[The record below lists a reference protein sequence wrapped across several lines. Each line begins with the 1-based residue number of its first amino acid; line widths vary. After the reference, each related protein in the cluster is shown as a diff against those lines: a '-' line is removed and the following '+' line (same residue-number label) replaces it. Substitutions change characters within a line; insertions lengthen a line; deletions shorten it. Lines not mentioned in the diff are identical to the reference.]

1 MGVGVTGPAKE
12 IDKETF
18 SESHFKSERESESE
32 REPCPIM
39 SLADGQ
45 QQQQQQQF
53 LDAEASAL
61 LDGFSD
67 DTDEDEV
74 VDPRELEPDPRQILH
89 ENGVVGPA
97 TGLDLV
103 SNAKFK
109 EFYAGVAND
118 LAVKNQLVA
127 EAKFKSNAANHALQ
141 KQQNLVAKLRRAAS
155 TGAGA
160 PSFSSS
166 SSSSPSAAQRK
177 AAEALEAAEGELHTK
192 AEIAAREAKV
202 LNHAEREASRAEVR
216 LGKLRERAEA
226 EDVAEIQ
233 NKKMLQL
240 KADTIRNKRQQVM
253 EATTAKRQSRLA
265 AARAHALEVDEK
277 RASQLST
284 TMKAMKAARARAAR
298 LSTEVRAGAET
309 LEQLQHQQLESRAHA
324 VVSLKKNIDREFHK
338 IAGHNAKVARREAA
352 LQQREKAEHEQILR
366 EGRNPYEVF
375 RRRRLLE
382 EQQRKE
388 QELDVRIRD
397 KKMAIA
403 DRMLRDDAFLRKRE
417 QALAA
422 EREYEQSY
430 KTSLKRSHKDKKVE
444 AYMKSVTKAG
454 VSMVDPTGRTFRI
467 EPSKLT
473 TIKTNKFGLGG
484 ADHDVI
490 KNLQKSRRA
499 LRDVEPARILL
510 RNNRPTSADSSSSS
524 SRLLTADD
532 SDDDGGSGEAPARV
546 EQDGQDSS
554 GDGSGVDEEDQEE
567 LTGSDKERLDPAAST
582 IYGSAMASLFKKAPL
597 PRFGF
602 EDATGTSSS
611 SNQRPHTSP
620 GPGAQSSPVPATAG
634 TSSSSSAA
642 EADASNKKLV
652 TRELSVLEKRM
663 MTGALAKQRENL
675 VSKQVVWGKEFTG
688 RAFLSKPDVIEF
700 KDFVVGQKMRRSI
713 VLTNVSYSFNTF
725 KLLDLPD
732 EVRDFFHIKYSR
744 PGRMSAGMTCTLQI
758 TFHPKTQLD
767 IHSELPLLAQTG
779 PFSIPIVCLAK
790 KAKPVLDSHSVFLE
804 DVITAESESH
814 VLTLENRG
822 ALDTDFEIVPRGNR
836 AEDAFRGRGDEVED
850 QDAIPPEHLAML
862 SFPTHGTV
870 RSRKQRSLTFTFS
883 PSEAPVAFTL
893 RLLIRFSDPNC
904 PDQELRVRVSSAQ
917 VPIFVREPVVDF
929 RCCAVGKLYRCDL
942 VVCNRGKSALK
953 AQFPTS
959 PYLRDCLE
967 FNPDVGFI
975 QGASVDPATGA
986 KTPGC
991 MSVQLRFRPTFELL
1005 ERCAKYVLGNEDCVV
1020 EDATAPWL
1028 EIADLRKVLQVPI
1041 KIAVPDQA
1049 LPVSF
1054 SLLAQLD
1061 DSNVTFDPPLVD
1073 FGTVYATQATEV
1085 TVTLT
1090 SHAAVPQRFGF
1101 VNLPAEVLVLP
1112 LDGPSTLLPGENAT
1126 FRIRLQPTAATQKD
1140 FVLLCRTSLNQTFQ
1154 LPVKANAV
1162 DPPLQ
1167 VSQTLVCFRPVAPG
1181 DWIEQSIFLRNVGAG
1196 GDPSRTAQASQQNSF
1211 AKSSIAPREK
1221 EFEIVIP
1228 NAVRHEL
1235 KISPLVGTVG
1245 PGGSTRVEVEFT
1257 PRNNVAAVELE
1268 TQGKGSEGE
1277 DARSGAAGAAADGS
1291 ADDDD
1296 DGRLDE
1302 ERNSEV
1308 GDAAVAESVVDE
1320 LSSSDPSVTV
1330 SNFSPKLGGVVES
1343 RHQDGAEPWSR
1354 HGEWLIPIFIRDK
1367 TSASTD
1373 AHDVAGG
1380 SKPYPPMFVKVQT
1393 TTVQRVLVASPE
1405 AVNFKQVAVGN
1416 VETVTVRLTNVSA
1429 VDANLVLQPLNPTGP
1444 FRVVNAIRP
1453 LAAGAS
1459 LDVLV
1464 QFAPAQQL
1472 RYCESLVVTSQLGR
1486 FAVVLAG
1493 QGVAPV
1499 LRLTPEDGVVDL
1511 GHVVAG
1517 DIVTKTITLENTSIF
1532 PLPCSLVPTSQQPQ
1546 TFSGRPVF
1554 DCSPCE
1560 LVVEPNRER
1569 KVTITFAPDHEQAG
1583 PFHFAFKV
1591 VTPNENDAE
1600 RLLQLSG
1607 HCWERQLYV
1616 VPDDPMALADPSTS
1630 SDAALKFRLPQTLGL
1645 FPVDAD
1651 PEQQQQSE
1659 RSEGTSAGIGGGI
1672 SDPFALLDAL
1682 DESLRQPSI
1691 QLTALEVATLGPD
1704 APLPRR
1710 LVLVFPTLDGEGKA
1724 SRAVTFGSCVVDPA
1738 RGSAGSFALSFRTNA
1753 TDAED
1758 AGGGFVASS
1767 MGGALANG
1775 TQTTVTFSFQQSVNE
1790 EDLPKGPVRIAQW
1803 IERTVEATLSG
1814 GFVPPGL
1821 PEAAPRVVE
1830 IVLRAFALQ

>member
-1 MGVGVTGPAKE
+1 
-12 IDKETF
+12 
-18 SESHFKSERESESE
+18 
-32 REPCPIM
+32 M
-39 SLADGQ
+39 SLADAQRQ
-45 QQQQQQQF
+45 QQQQQPQQQQF
-53 LDAEASAL
+53 LDAEANAL

-141 KQQNLVAKLRRAAS
+141 KQQNLVVQLRAAA
-155 TGAGA
+155 AGA
-160 PSFSSS
+160 AAVSFSSS
-166 SSSSPSAAQRK
+166 ASPSAAKRK
-177 AAEALEAAEGELHTK
+177 AAEALQAAEGELHTK

-226 EDVAEIQ
+226 EDVAETQ

-240 KADTIRNKRQQVM
+240 KADTIRHKRQQVLD
-253 EATTAKRQSRLA
+253 ATTAKRQSRLA
-265 AARAHALEVDEK
+265 AARAHAHEVDEK

-298 LSTEVRAGAET
+298 LSNEVRAGAET
-309 LEQLQHQQLESRAHA
+309 LEQLQHEQLESRAQA
-324 VVSLKKNIDREFHK
+324 VVSLKKNLDREYHK
-338 IAGHNAKVARREAA
+338 IAGRNAKVARREAA

-388 QELDVRIRD
+388 QELDIRIRD

-417 QALAA
+417 KTLAA

-430 KTSLKRSHKDKKVE
+430 KTSLKRSHQDKKVE
-444 AYMKSVTKAG
+444 AYMKSVTKSG
-454 VSMVDPTGRTFRI
+454 VSMVDPTGRTFRL

-484 ADHDVI
+484 ADRDVI
-490 KNLQKSRRA
+490 KNLQHSRRA

-510 RNNRPTSADSSSSS
+510 KNNRPTSADSS
-524 SRLLTADD
+524 LPTADD
-532 SDDDGGSGEAPARV
+532 SDDEAPTRV
-546 EQDGQDSS
+546 EQDDRDS
-554 GDGSGVDEEDQEE
+554 GSGMDEDED
-567 LTGSDKERLDPAAST
+567 LTASDKRLDPAAST

-597 PRFGF
+597 PRF
-602 EDATGTSSS
+602 EDSAGASN
-611 SNQRPHTSP
+611 NQRPHTSP
-620 GPGAQSSPVPATAG
+620 GPGAQSSPAPATAG
-634 TSSSSSAA
+634 TSGGVQG
-642 EADASNKKLV
+642 DANSVRNNKLV

-663 MTGALAKQRENL
+663 VTGALAKQRENL

-732 EVRDFFHIKYSR
+732 DVRDFFHIKYSR

-779 PFSIPIVCLAK
+779 PFSIPIICLAK

-804 DVITAESESH
+804 DVITAESETR

-862 SFPTHGTV
+862 SFPTSGTV

-883 PSEAPVAFTL
+883 PTEAPVAFTL
-893 RLLIRFSDPNC
+893 RLLVRFSDPNC

-929 RCCAVGKLYRCDL
+929 RCCVVGKLYRCDL

-953 AQFPTS
+953 AQFPAS

-1005 ERCAKYVLGNEDCVV
+1005 ERCAKYILGNEDCVI
-1020 EDATAPWL
+1020 ENATAPWL
-1028 EIADLRKVLQVPI
+1028 EIADLRKVLHVPI

-1101 VNLPAEVLVLP
+1101 VNLPTEVHVLP
-1112 LDGPSTLLPGENAT
+1112 LDGPSTLLPGENASL
-1126 FRIRLQPTAATQKD
+1126 RIRLQPTTATQKD
-1140 FVLLCRTSLNQTFQ
+1140 FVLLCRTSLNQTFK
-1154 LPVKANAV
+1154 LSVKANAV

-1167 VSQTLVCFRPVAPG
+1167 VSQTLVRFRPVAPG

-1196 GDPSRTAQASQQNSF
+1196 GDPSQTTQASQQNSF
-1211 AKSSIAPREK
+1211 AKPSIAPREK

-1228 NAVRHEL
+1228 DEVRHEL

-1257 PRNNVAAVELE
+1257 PKNGAVELE
-1268 TQGKGSEGE
+1268 TQNGSDGDSE
-1277 DARSGAAGAAADGS
+1277 SGAGAATDELAH
-1291 ADDDD
+1291 

-1302 ERNSEV
+1302 GEPEID
-1308 GDAAVAESVVDE
+1308 DAAIAESVDE
-1320 LSSSDPSVTV
+1320 PSSDHLVAV
-1330 SNFSPKLGGVVES
+1330 SDFSPKLGGVVES
-1343 RHQDGAEPWSR
+1343 RHRDGAEPWSQ

-1367 TSASTD
+1367 VSTTAD
-1373 AHDVAGG
+1373 LEAGRDGAGG

-1499 LRLTPEDGVVDL
+1499 LRLTPEDGIVDL

-1517 DIVTKTITLENTSIF
+1517 QIVTKTITLENTSIF
-1532 PLPCSLVPTSQQPQ
+1532 PLPCSLVPTSRQPH

-1583 PFHFAFKV
+1583 PFHFAFQV

-1600 RLLQLSG
+1600 RLLQLCG

-1645 FPVDAD
+1645 FPVESEAAEPSEDSAD
-1651 PEQQQQSE
+1651 
-1659 RSEGTSAGIGGGI
+1659 TSAGIGGV
-1672 SDPFALLDAL
+1672 SDPFALLHAL
-1682 DESLRQPSI
+1682 DESALQPSI

-1710 LVLVFPTLDGEGKA
+1710 LVLVFPKLDGEGKA
-1724 SRAVTFGSCVVDPA
+1724 SRAVTFGSCPVDPAA
-1738 RGSAGSFALSFRTNA
+1738 RGSAGNFALRFRTNA
-1753 TDAED
+1753 ANSED
-1758 AGGGFVASS
+1758 SGGFEASS

-1803 IERTVEATLSG
+1803 IERTVEASLSG
-1814 GFVPPGL
+1814 GFVPSGVL
-1821 PEAAPRVVE
+1821 EAAPRVVE